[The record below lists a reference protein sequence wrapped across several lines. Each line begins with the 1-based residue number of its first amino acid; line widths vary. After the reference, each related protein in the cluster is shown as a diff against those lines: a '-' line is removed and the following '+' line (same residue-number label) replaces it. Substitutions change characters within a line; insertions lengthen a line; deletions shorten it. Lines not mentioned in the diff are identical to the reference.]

1 MTQVGKHFL
10 SRTQNTL
17 TIKEK
22 IHIFDVI
29 NVKNFSSFKDTTGTM
44 KRQVS
49 EKML

>member
-1 MTQVGKHFL
+1 MTRVGKHFL

-29 NVKNFSSFKDTTGTM
+29 NVKKTSLHSKIPLE
-44 KRQVS
+44 Q
-49 EKML
+49 